1 MSYDNRK
8 RRWQVRRD
16 CNRYSRAQPV
26 WENIFTGPVFLK
38 RALGWIMWARC
49 AAPREP
55 EALYLVNTETGE
67 AEYIPTYGFPP

>member
-1 MSYDNRK
+1 MSYDNRM
-8 RRWQVRRD
+8 RRWQVRH
-16 CNRYSRAQPV
+16 YIKYAQREPL
-26 WENIFTGPVFLK
+26 WENIFTGPVFLE

-49 AAPREP
+49 AAPRQP